1 MIDGDRMTKRDND
14 ISRLVILDAKQEKV
28 GKMKECR
35 ETLSPAEVRW
45 ILFVVCGPIHS
56 FIYSFIHLFVRCLL
70 YPFIIVTISL
80 FRFLIHYFTLS
91 FIYKEMY

>member
-28 GKMKECR
+28 GKMKEGR

-56 FIYSFIHLFVRCLL
+56 FIYSFICSLLTLSIYYCHYFSISFLNPLL
-70 YPFIIVTISL
+70 YFL
-80 FRFLIHYFTLS
+80 FY
-91 FIYKEMY
+91 